1 MEEGGGADEIG
12 PALEDDA
19 PLRLDV
25 FQFVDRREVAVD
37 EDGVAERPEVLGG
50 LEFRRAGGQEEQ
62 VDMLGDLQLRT
73 RVPASAIQDE
83 HDLLGRPRAD
93 RTGEGSQLDR
103 AEGDGDAG
111 SQVPQ
116 GPARGGMDKAD
127 AGAPRVAVLDGR
139 TGPPSAEAPDLL
151 EDGLEAAAVL
161 VGRPELDL
169 RPREGGGDGLDE
181 RADLF
186 LKATCCSAS
195 ASTWRGRGTHR
206 LPLRRTR

>member
-12 PALEDDA
+12 LALEDDA
-19 PLRLDV
+19 PLCLDV
-25 FQFVDRREVAVD
+25 FQVVDRREVAVD
-37 EDGVAERPEVLGG
+37 EDRVAERPEVLGG

-93 RTGEGSQLDR
+93 RTGEGSQLDLE
-103 AEGDGDAG
+103 EGDGDAG

-127 AGAPRVAVLDGR
+127 EVAPLVAVLDGR
-139 TGPPSAEAPDLL
+139 TGPPSPEAPDLL
-151 EDGLEAAAVL
+151 EDGL
-161 VGRPELDL
+161 
-169 RPREGGGDGLDE
+169 
-181 RADLF
+181 
-186 LKATCCSAS
+186 
-195 ASTWRGRGTHR
+195 
-206 LPLRRTR
+206 